1 MPTKPRRSTSSSDS
15 KICRPWSITASA
27 ASVIRGYLSGLSR
40 PEQVEYANNRQINCK
55 QGRIS
60 CQFAR
65 LPLRDQSRHQSNE
78 TLRERKCETTKQRQL
93 RSNRQPEHS
102 PAATGRF
109 AIALSYRRSL
119 WSTSVSLRRF
129 GHRVAKLVSRER
141 RIAEFSI
148 YARANAS
155 FVGVISPS
163 KGWLRQATR
172 NSYGRS
178 RLEPRRADRGRA
190 QAACSRSGTGHAPT
204 RCANIVELKPEHNRR
219 SRPSG
224 GNRSNLSPTI
234 HKARLDSFPK

>member
-1 MPTKPRRSTSSSDS
+1 MPTKPRRSTSSSGS

-27 ASVIRGYLSGLSR
+27 ASVIRGYLGGLSR

-65 LPLRDQSRHQSNE
+65 LPLSDQSRHQSNE

-119 WSTSVSLRRF
+119 WSTKCESPSFRTSS
-129 GHRVAKLVSRER
+129 GK
-141 RIAEFSI
+141 
-148 YARANAS
+148 AS
-155 FVGVISPS
+155 FPGETDSGIQYICPS
-163 KGWLRQATR
+163 QRVFCWRNIPIKGL
-172 NSYGRS
+172 
-178 RLEPRRADRGRA
+178 A
-190 QAACSRSGTGHAPT
+190 QTGDQ
-204 RCANIVELKPEHNRR
+204 E
-219 SRPSG
+219 
-224 GNRSNLSPTI
+224 
-234 HKARLDSFPK
+234 